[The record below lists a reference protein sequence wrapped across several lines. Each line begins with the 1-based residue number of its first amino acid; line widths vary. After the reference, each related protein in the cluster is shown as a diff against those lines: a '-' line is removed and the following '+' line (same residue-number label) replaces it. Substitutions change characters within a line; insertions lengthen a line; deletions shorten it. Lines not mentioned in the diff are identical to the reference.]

1 MLTTMSSVPFQ
12 QKALSSSKAWGY
24 LALNQLAFP
33 GAGTVMG
40 GRREGYVQAVVMVI
54 GFVLTMVYFLAMIS
68 SVVNNAFDFTAN
80 AGMSEQQ
87 LHSHFHR
94 YAWAGEIGGILC
106 TVAWFWSLASSILML
121 RNAQKDPPVLS

>member
-40 GRREGYVQAVVMVI
+40 GRREGYVQAVVMGV
-54 GFVLTMVYFLAMIS
+54 GVVLVVDYFLALIS
-68 SVVNNAFDFTAN
+68 SVVKNTFDFTAKE
-80 AGMSEQQ
+80 GVGEQELESPFH
-87 LHSHFHR
+87 LH
-94 YAWAGEIGGILC
+94 AWGREIRR
-106 TVAWFWSLASSILML
+106 SLWLG
-121 RNAQKDPPVLS
+121 